1 LVEPDDG
8 FSSLGLEKG
17 ENFLVTLDD
26 PQFLHLVLSDF
37 GSERSPRS
45 MLSNWKPHSVHLYS
59 RIGTFSNLLDFG
71 MRRLWKGFML
81 TALRADSKVAT
92 SGVRTFGGM

>member
-1 LVEPDDG
+1 LVEPDEG
-8 FSSLGLEKG
+8 FSSFGLEKR
-17 ENFLVTLDD
+17 ENFLATLDD

-59 RIGTFSNLLDFG
+59 RIGTSFTLLDLV
-71 MRRLWKGFML
+71 MRGPIKGFML
-81 TALRADSKVAT
+81 TALRADSKVAAD
-92 SGVRTFGGM
+92 GVRCFGGM